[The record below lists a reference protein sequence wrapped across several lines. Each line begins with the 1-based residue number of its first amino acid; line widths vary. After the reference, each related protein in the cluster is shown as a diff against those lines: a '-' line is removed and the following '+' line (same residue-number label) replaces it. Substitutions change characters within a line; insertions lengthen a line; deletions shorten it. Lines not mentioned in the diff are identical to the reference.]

1 MKLSELY
8 QERMAA
14 NPELT
19 RKMLVDA
26 VGSATVYAVQH
37 DVPRKFRKGTLQK
50 LAELWKC
57 STGDIQAC
65 FAEIDDPRR
74 KTSKEPSVME
84 TVDKLEQM
92 VAPDPEEEIHLYN
105 VKRPTEP
112 EPPAKVPIK
121 RTDGS
126 KEYKKHLTDILMN
139 ILLQLHPGEGSLTEV
154 YASFGYAVAKEL
166 GDDGNV

>member
-57 STGDIQAC
+57 STGDIQAY

-84 TVDKLEQM
+84 TVDKLDQM
-92 VAPDPEEEIHLYN
+92 VDYDPEEEMVVLESAEQIPL
-105 VKRPTEP
+105 KLP
-112 EPPAKVPIK
+112 VPKPI
-121 RTDGS
+121 TDGPS
-126 KEYKKHLTDILMN
+126 YTDELREHIVN
-139 ILLQLHPGEGSLTEV
+139 IIN
-154 YASFGYAVAKEL
+154 SFDPDRPVREMWEEIGRFVAREFL
-166 GDDGNV
+166 

>member
-1 MKLSELY
+1 
-8 QERMAA
+8 MAA

-112 EPPAKVPIK
+112 ELPEKVPVQVVAAESETAK
-121 RTDGS
+121 EMTAA
-126 KEYKKHLTDILMN
+126 EYKKHLKDLLVFSVVSVGTDATV
-139 ILLQLHPGEGSLTEV
+139 GDA
-154 YASFGYAVAKEL
+154 YAEFGRLVAREM
-166 GDDGNV
+166 

>member
-84 TVDKLEQM
+84 TVDQLEQM

-105 VKRPTEP
+105 VKHPVEP
-112 EPPAKVPIK
+112 ELPEKVPVLKPI
-121 RTDGS
+121 TDGPS
-126 KEYKKHLTDILMN
+126 YTDELREHIVN
-139 ILLQLHPGEGSLTEV
+139 IINSFDPDRPVREMWEEIGRFAARELL
-154 YASFGYAVAKEL
+154 
-166 GDDGNV
+166 